1 MSAASR
7 LAIDHRESDMPQRP
21 QNTVEL
27 EPVMDALPRAVAAL
41 ANHYAPGHH
50 ITPHT
55 HRHAQLLYA
64 TSGVMRVGTAD
75 GAWVVPPLRAVWLP
89 AGVEHEV
96 IVRGA
101 LTMRSVLV
109 TGPAAAT
116 MPATARVIEVSPLL
130 RALILAAIEDPLDG
144 PQSPRQAHVSALLL
158 DEIAAAGQHRLYLP
172 MPRDTRLRRLCE
184 GLLDRPEDAA
194 GLDDWA
200 DRAGAS
206 TRTLARLFR
215 AETGLSFT
223 AWRQQARLIEA
234 VARLAEGEPV
244 ERLAPSLGYRSPS
257 AFTAMFRRVL
267 GQPPTK
273 YVGTGG

>member
-1 MSAASR
+1 
-7 LAIDHRESDMPQRP
+7 MPQRP
-21 QNTVEL
+21 QTTIDL
-27 EPVMDALPRAVAAL
+27 EPVLEALPRAVAAL
-41 ANHYAPGHH
+41 ANYYGPGHH
-50 ITPHT
+50 ITPHS

-64 TSGVMRVGTAD
+64 TSGVMRVTTAD

-109 TGPAAAT
+109 IASAAT
-116 MPATARVIEVSPLL
+116 DMPATARVIEVPPLL
-130 RALILAAIEDPLDG
+130 RALILAAVDDPLDG
-144 PQSPRQAHVSALLL
+144 PETPRQAHVSALLL

-172 MPRDTRLRRLCE
+172 MPRDGRLRRLCD
-184 GLLDRPEDAA
+184 GLLDRPADSA

-200 DRAGAS
+200 VRAGAS

-244 ERLAPSLGYRSPS
+244 ERLAPALGYRSPS

-267 GQPPTK
+267 GQPPSR
-273 YVGTGG
+273 YVGTVS